1 MDYKGLIKQLK
12 HCKSYKQKYELQ
24 RTMINA
30 AEAIETLLEERNAA
44 VNDLALCASC
54 ATCKY
59 NGGAIKQPC
68 FMCGTIMPSKGQ
80 TRWEWRGPQKECDL
94 CP

>member
-1 MDYKGLIKQLK
+1 MMEYKELIGRLK
-12 HCKSYKQKYELQ
+12 KYADFGGRIEICADAL
-24 RTMINA
+24 T
-30 AEAIETLLEERNAA
+30 AIETLLTERDAA

-80 TRWEWRGPQKECDL
+80 TRWEWRGPQKEV
-94 CP
+94 